1 MPEKDANNAELIVQA
16 TPFIFAIFLS
26 CLGGVV
32 SHLNR
37 MDKHGLAFNFLR
49 LCIDIITSGFVGI
62 IAFMLCDAANFG
74 WSYTA
79 AIVAISGHMGTRA
92 LFLFETAAV
101 LPLLRRYGY
110 EDSRAETR
118 RKKQIP
124 VNAKKSGAE

>member
-1 MPEKDANNAELIVQA
+1 MPEKDVNNVEWVVKA
-16 TPFIFAIFLS
+16 TPLIFAIFLS

-32 SHLNR
+32 CHLNR

-49 LCIDIITSGFVGI
+49 LCIDIVTSGFVGI

-92 LFLFETAAV
+92 LFLFETAAL

-110 EDSRAETR
+110 EDSTAKIS
-118 RKKQIP
+118 RKK
-124 VNAKKSGAE
+124 